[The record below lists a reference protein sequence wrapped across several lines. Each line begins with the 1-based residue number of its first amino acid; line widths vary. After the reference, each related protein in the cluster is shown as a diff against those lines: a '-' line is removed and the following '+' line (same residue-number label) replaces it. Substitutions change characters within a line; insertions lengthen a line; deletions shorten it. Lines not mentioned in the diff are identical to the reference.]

1 LVNYR
6 EISSHQP
13 ISPQWPCC
21 CQVRPIPGFRG
32 APQRLFGMDFL
43 GSWWNSWIEILLVGF
58 QGDLVIGESHVPEG
72 CFPELGAVC
81 WRVAAIVLFHCPTK

>member
-1 LVNYR
+1 
-6 EISSHQP
+6 
-13 ISPQWPCC
+13 
-21 CQVRPIPGFRG
+21 
-32 APQRLFGMDFL
+32 MDFL

-58 QGDLVIGESHVPEG
+58 QGDLVSGESHVPEG